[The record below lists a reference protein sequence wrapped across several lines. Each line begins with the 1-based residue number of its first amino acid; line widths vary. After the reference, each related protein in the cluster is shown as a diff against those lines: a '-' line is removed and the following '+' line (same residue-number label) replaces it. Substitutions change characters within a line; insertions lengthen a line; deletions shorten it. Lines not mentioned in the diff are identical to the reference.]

1 MAQKE
6 NRIQF
11 SIDFKKGE
19 THALDSLKKD
29 LAEIQNMATKPMDL
43 GLEAKEIQRMVSAA
57 RTLETSLDQ
66 AFDVDLNTVNIQKFN
81 NLLKQSGMSAE
92 SLQADLSL
100 AGATGQQAFLKMT
113 GQLMQFNT
121 MTKQTNKFLDGLA
134 TSFFNTVKWG
144 IMSSVMNNISGT
156 IQKSFYYIKDLDRGL
171 NDIRIVTGKSAD
183 EMERFAVTAND
194 AAKALSVSTEDFTK
208 GALIYYQQGLDDETA
223 TQLAEITAKTANV
236 TGQSMD
242 AVSEEL
248 TAVWNGY
255 QVANRAAE
263 EGMQV
268 YEEYVDKMAAVGATT
283 ASDLEELSVAMSKV
297 ASAAAAM
304 GVDFDDLNAQ
314 IATIVSVTRQAPE
327 SVGTALK
334 TIYARLGDLKIDGVD
349 EFGVKLGEVSQQ
361 LQDIGIDVL
370 DDNGNLRDMSEV
382 IKEVASAW
390 GGWTEAQRQAAAV
403 AMAGKRQYN
412 NLIALFDN
420 WDMHEKALATSMG
433 AVGTLSQQQ
442 AIAAESL
449 AKKMEKMS
457 ATAEDLYGNLFD
469 EDSLIKL
476 VEFGT
481 DALQFLADF
490 TESIGGLKSLLPA
503 IGSLALQ
510 VFNEQI
516 GRGLSTIVI
525 NAQNAIQQT
534 KLMEDNFEQIKLM
547 FSENAMFSIANSPA
561 EQEAMNQALQ
571 NVKSYYEEMYQY
583 QSIMT
588 KEEKEQYNLI
598 LNTKVEAGNLA
609 VQIAQQTESQKNANE
624 SFKLFDGSLINSTQ
638 DAQKLRAEA
647 DKINLAAAEIKEHFD
662 EHTFDFKKFKDIGN
676 FDKSF
681 KKFLNGL
688 DLAKEKVDVIYQRFK
703 DINHAN
709 LKTAKKD
716 VQQLV
721 SEMENLGAGAL
732 NIDKNRAAIDKMTNS
747 TNILNES
754 LVNTVSIE
762 KQISNVSKAVGALGQ
777 LATSINTLSNIGN
790 IQTNDDLSTG
800 EKLTQ
805 TVMNLSFAF
814 SGLAMTI
821 KTFSEFT
828 YGAKVFNALAT
839 GLDVLTAKKLASNA
853 ADASKIAFNKIMEP
867 IQQRNIKDIYKLI
880 TAEEFE
886 AIATNKQTA
895 ADIIQNKTQKTKIV
909 LTDQSTAALELMID
923 ATIKDTAATEAKTV
937 AQNASNAAHMAALG
951 PIAAVI
957 AAIAAAVVIYQVY
970 NKTLVENA
978 KKAIEQTKA
987 KQEEIKANQ
996 ELYDSYNKTLQAY
1009 EKGNASKED
1018 LLKST
1023 ESVCDAYDI
1032 EINKLDVLN
1041 EKYDNIT
1048 AAINRKRAAE
1058 LEDAQANLKQ
1068 QAENQ
1073 ATTTFAT
1080 AREGRGQKDLDGQYK
1095 LDLYKELSFDTYDSY
1110 LNALFRKNVNENYL
1124 QGGLLN
1130 RGFSGGGASAFSIES
1145 GNMEQMLELY
1155 DQLNASAKEYIDLYG
1170 QQAATESG
1178 EFQAL
1183 EEQLNRVG
1191 PEVEEYRN
1199 TINELQESEAMSE
1212 VLKVDFSDVDTLS
1225 AYNDKLKEVEVNLR
1239 QVLFQSGMDAE
1250 EASQKAA
1257 ELAQQY
1263 VSQVNDTTKALQEE
1277 KDVTEAIAEKT
1288 QTGLEEVQAWQ
1299 NRLDPD
1305 EKKLILSGQIDFD
1318 YVFDTDDIEKRVEL
1332 AMAQAKLE
1340 TFDVSQMSGIASTLV
1355 SGKKLTKSDNETLS
1369 SIAAENPSAM
1379 AGLDDKSVIHQLEV
1393 IDEITQYQIQKNEEY
1408 LQNTKEVLDQRIKI
1422 EKEAQEEIFK
1432 TEEEYNQAVR
1442 KLQGVNG
1449 EELSDEERERIQAKV
1464 DAYTELQLTIEDLQ
1478 EKAEQ
1483 GLSFGEIEDI
1493 GFNSLVTNLDLVET
1507 KLDTIKS
1514 AAELVGEGFTVAA
1527 SDVEKFSEMFPEML
1541 EGMEIL
1547 SDGSMKL
1554 SQETVQNN
1562 IEGIKAELE
1571 ARTQAKIEEVDQQ
1584 IQLKELEQEYL
1595 QEKLNAL
1602 TDYLDGVRGERYLE
1616 DRLYAAG
1623 QKYRAGLMDLTGQD
1637 IAELTKFAIDSSKTE
1652 GENIVNMLNQIG
1664 AGFSK
1669 AAAAHY
1675 AMLHGDEYEQNDI
1688 SFSGTAS
1695 SASEYAANKG
1705 EAARNRLNAITE
1717 ESYAAIY
1724 AEAQEVQAN
1733 LNTVTGELDKL
1744 RSERAV
1750 LESSLNASMHALD
1763 NVAAGKA
1770 GKDSKDKGGKDAKS
1784 KDEKEYRDEFN
1795 RYFDIEKA
1803 IEDVD
1808 HAVKQLEKDQKNL
1821 HGKGL
1826 IESLQKENELI
1837 EKQTENY
1844 EKLYELQKEEA
1855 KELIGKLK
1863 GLGLTFDDSG
1873 AITNYAEATKKAL
1886 DDYNKAVAQYNADQN
1901 DEVFEI
1907 HEKAYENFKKTL
1919 ERYESLYYKEMKD
1932 TQDKIDDNN
1941 RKILE
1946 NNLKGWEVEIEL
1958 RLETNK
1964 MERDW
1969 NNFLRK
1975 ITKDYKKVFKDLGQE
1990 MQDLIAQ
1997 TGELEKD
2004 QAVYLD
2010 ELDDITAEIDKMV
2023 AGEGSDMFENIDQA
2037 KEKLKELYDQIISN
2051 GEDIYDLQ
2059 QEAWDNYLD
2068 SIDQA
2073 ADKFDVIEDGWKR
2086 VNDELEFEKQL
2097 IELIYGEKAYD
2108 LMDTYYKG
2116 QEGAMKG
2123 EIESLKATSDMWHKL
2138 QVESGATM
2146 DNQLD
2151 QTEDQQKYY
2160 EQQQEAQQGLN
2171 DKLIDYIKLLKDGYL
2186 NTVNKILDEVEKKI
2200 FGSGGLDAVKQQ
2212 QEKIKQYS
2220 DKYYDDVEKAYEIT
2234 KLTDKYNKA
2243 IKDTDDVNA
2252 QKKLIEAR
2260 DKMIKS
2266 LSQEN
2271 KLSKYRIDYET
2282 KFLEVL
2288 EKENALEEAKNNKT
2302 SMKLTRNAQG
2312 NQSYQYVADE
2322 EDIEDKK
2329 QELLDAQADLYELSK
2344 KAMEENIEEALKL
2357 YEDFTERL
2365 LEIQNR
2371 IMNGEITNEE
2381 GNQQAEA
2388 LLEDFGERFDLI
2400 GEENNVID
2408 QDLAVAAAGTVQTIQ
2423 KQMGDDYEAFTTDE
2437 QNLTDM
2443 MSQNNILT
2451 FSELRNAIESDYQG
2465 MGTSAHQFLETT
2477 NAEQTSSAAQ
2487 IISQQNSDDDSSVK
2501 NQLNSA
2507 IESIKTAGDSYQDKM
2522 EEIGKAVGIVLVG
2535 EEGKESIK
2543 SRIIEVEE
2551 EQDRLGKMTEALTIA
2566 TKIEIDKQKSYLDEL
2581 EGVWRTV
2588 EDAVRDAISAID
2600 DYLEKVAKAGVSV
2613 GVNVTGDIDASS
2625 IIAKPSSISATATKK
2640 GKGGGKTPPPTEDE
2654 ETEEV
2659 YTIRDSYTGE
2669 IVAFTRDASKASDM
2683 DVNSEF
2689 KDDQYYDS
2697 VIKEVVNKNDLKNAI
2712 EFATG
2717 GYTGNWGSD
2726 EGRLAVLHEKELVLN
2741 EKDTDN
2747 LLEMIKM
2754 IKYSREE
2761 MLSDFQE
2768 MEYMLHKSVAKMQA
2782 AQAIN
2787 SYKDYINAIGNMAG
2801 GPVSGDTF
2809 YIDRLE
2815 FPNANS
2821 VDEIREAILTLPNI
2835 ASQFVGRNTK

>member
-144 IMSSVMNNISGT
+144 IMSSIMNNISGT

-236 TGQSMD
+236 TGQSMS

-255 QVANRAAE
+255 QVANQAAE

-334 TIYARLGDLKIDGVD
+334 TIYARLGDLKIDGAD

-390 GGWTEAQRQAAAV
+390 DGWTEAQRQAAAV

-481 DALQFLADF
+481 DALQILSDF
-490 TESIGGLKSLLPA
+490 TQAAGGLKNLLPA
-503 IGSLALQ
+503 LGSTALQ

-516 GRGLSTIVI
+516 GKGLATIVI
-525 NAQNAIQQT
+525 NAQNATQQT
-534 KLMEDNFEQIKLM
+534 KLAADNFEQIKLM
-547 FSENAMFSIANSPA
+547 FSDSAIFGTANSPA
-561 EQEAMNQALQ
+561 EQDAMIQAVQ
-571 NVKSYYEEMYQY
+571 NLKSYYDEMYQY

-588 KEEKEQYNLI
+588 KEEREQYNLI
-598 LNTKVEAGNLA
+598 LNTKQEVGALSVKVAE
-609 VQIAQQTESQKNANE
+609 QTESQKNANTN
-624 SFKLFDGSLINSTQ
+624 FKLFEGTLINSTK
-638 DAQKLRAEA
+638 DAQKLTNEA
-647 DKINLAAAEIKEHFD
+647 QKIGQAAKEIEERFNSEKFN
-662 EHTFDFKKFKDIGN
+662 FKAVKDLDAFKVSFREFLDDLDRLGLSGKQIDTIYKRFESLDPSLHSLKKDI
-676 FDKSF
+676 
-681 KKFLNGL
+681 
-688 DLAKEKVDVIYQRFK
+688 
-703 DINHAN
+703 
-709 LKTAKKD
+709 KD
-716 VQQLV
+716 VV
-721 SEMENLGAGAL
+721 SEMLNLSEGAL
-732 NIDKNRAAIDKMTNS
+732 AIDKDRAAIDKMTNS
-747 TNILNES
+747 ANTLEGSLKKVLSTEKNLANI
-754 LVNTVSIE
+754 TKSIG
-762 KQISNVSKAVGALGQ
+762 AVGQ
-777 LATSINTLSNIGN
+777 LASSVNML
-790 IQTNDDLSTG
+790 
-800 EKLTQ
+800 
-805 TVMNLSFAF
+805 
-814 SGLAMTI
+814 
-821 KTFSEFT
+821 
-828 YGAKVFNALAT
+828 
-839 GLDVLTAKKLASNA
+839 SNA
-853 ADASKIAFNKIMEP
+853 AKTLNDDTLSDTEKLSSILMTVGTSVSMLSYSFTTLAPMLSNVGTKIIDLSKNLNIFNAINDRAMAKEAAAQALGLKKIALTDKQIALDAITNLGHKQRVEKILRETEVLGL
-867 IQQRNIKDIYKLI
+867 NI
-880 TAEEFE
+880 TALNEQTKAEVKE
-886 AIATNKQTA
+886 YLAKQGITRLSDKQITAITA
-895 ADIIQNKTQKTKIV
+895 SIV
-909 LTDQSTAALELMID
+909 AKNAE
-923 ATIKDTAATEAKTV
+923 TAATEANSTAQEVNNALKLTAIGIAGALVVALAAVAVAYLAIKDAELKRAEAARQARQEEQKAYEERHKQAQQEIQDQQDLAEAQIDLYSKYKQGNAEKSALIEKTADLKDALGEERLAV
-937 AQNASNAAHMAALG
+937 AQLTGDYESLNAEMLEYQRNKIQEKINKNEEDIQTNISNINDKSGKIENLKFTGNNNDKIRNIINDDLLLSKYFSTQSMNEGTTFEETFINFKGDIESVEDIEELATAFRKLSGAVTDDNGALINQQKEISNYVNNAHGLSKNNQILEVEKVTAGKDVSNIQSQDEYNKILEETVNELRETAEYAGKSQSELTQAAIQMLSNLSGNNEKYAQRALTEDYLINTKFAEKDYAQDLVEGMMDDLSDEDLSLLIQGKVIIDKNSTEESVRKDLDEMQKSFAQEDLSIVSDLMSKVASDKKLTNKELEAALAERNQLAKDYDTDLQDFERRSELEQVDILNGIIRDRIEANKEFATEGIKSYQEYVDDYEQKQDELNKLHEKAKYGGGLTQEEQERQEQLSEYLDVNTAKYEDYIDTISNFDINNTVFDNLISGIDGIITEANILKDLAEEVGENWVIAADDVASFGKNFPDIIQAQENYNFLQDGSLQLTKEGQELFQKTIEQRKEDLIAQNEAYQLEMRKQADIAKATSEYYTKQADLLEANLNGEISSIRTQGKMNENLANYKSELMKATGLDNEELTNLINDNMALTQTEAADKTSKIYEFWCAVGEAAQNASVAYANEKFEDPGKSNVFSGGTTKISANKFEGSGQAHS
-951 PIAAVI
+951 
-957 AAIAAAVVIYQVY
+957 
-970 NKTLVENA
+970 LVFDEEQQ
-978 KKAIEQTKA
+978 KELIEQYRRLA
-987 KQEEIKANQ
+987 KESWDEYTDYESKIAG
-996 ELYDSYNKTLQAY
+996 SQAQ
-1009 EKGNASKED
+1009 
-1018 LLKST
+1018 
-1023 ESVCDAYDI
+1023 
-1032 EINKLDVLN
+1032 LD
-1041 EKYDNIT
+1041 
-1048 AAINRKRAAE
+1048 AAINAM
-1058 LEDAQANLKQ
+1058 D
-1068 QAENQ
+1068 
-1073 ATTTFAT
+1073 
-1080 AREGRGQKDLDGQYK
+1080 
-1095 LDLYKELSFDTYDSY
+1095 
-1110 LNALFRKNVNENYL
+1110 NA
-1124 QGGLLN
+1124 
-1130 RGFSGGGASAFSIES
+1130 
-1145 GNMEQMLELY
+1145 
-1155 DQLNASAKEYIDLYG
+1155 
-1170 QQAATESG
+1170 
-1178 EFQAL
+1178 
-1183 EEQLNRVG
+1183 
-1191 PEVEEYRN
+1191 
-1199 TINELQESEAMSE
+1199 
-1212 VLKVDFSDVDTLS
+1212 
-1225 AYNDKLKEVEVNLR
+1225 
-1239 QVLFQSGMDAE
+1239 
-1250 EASQKAA
+1250 
-1257 ELAQQY
+1257 
-1263 VSQVNDTTKALQEE
+1263 
-1277 KDVTEAIAEKT
+1277 
-1288 QTGLEEVQAWQ
+1288 
-1299 NRLDPD
+1299 
-1305 EKKLILSGQIDFD
+1305 
-1318 YVFDTDDIEKRVEL
+1318 
-1332 AMAQAKLE
+1332 
-1340 TFDVSQMSGIASTLV
+1340 
-1355 SGKKLTKSDNETLS
+1355 
-1369 SIAAENPSAM
+1369 
-1379 AGLDDKSVIHQLEV
+1379 
-1393 IDEITQYQIQKNEEY
+1393 
-1408 LQNTKEVLDQRIKI
+1408 
-1422 EKEAQEEIFK
+1422 
-1432 TEEEYNQAVR
+1432 
-1442 KLQGVNG
+1442 
-1449 EELSDEERERIQAKV
+1449 
-1464 DAYTELQLTIEDLQ
+1464 
-1478 EKAEQ
+1478 
-1483 GLSFGEIEDI
+1483 
-1493 GFNSLVTNLDLVET
+1493 
-1507 KLDTIKS
+1507 
-1514 AAELVGEGFTVAA
+1514 
-1527 SDVEKFSEMFPEML
+1527 
-1541 EGMEIL
+1541 
-1547 SDGSMKL
+1547 
-1554 SQETVQNN
+1554 
-1562 IEGIKAELE
+1562 
-1571 ARTQAKIEEVDQQ
+1571 
-1584 IQLKELEQEYL
+1584 
-1595 QEKLNAL
+1595 
-1602 TDYLDGVRGERYLE
+1602 
-1616 DRLYAAG
+1616 
-1623 QKYRAGLMDLTGQD
+1623 
-1637 IAELTKFAIDSSKTE
+1637 
-1652 GENIVNMLNQIG
+1652 
-1664 AGFSK
+1664 
-1669 AAAAHY
+1669 
-1675 AMLHGDEYEQNDI
+1675 
-1688 SFSGTAS
+1688 
-1695 SASEYAANKG
+1695 
-1705 EAARNRLNAITE
+1705 
-1717 ESYAAIY
+1717 
-1724 AEAQEVQAN
+1724 
-1733 LNTVTGELDKL
+1733 
-1744 RSERAV
+1744 
-1750 LESSLNASMHALD
+1750 
-1763 NVAAGKA
+1763 AAGKG
-1770 GKDSKDKGGKDAKS
+1770 GKDSKGKDAKS
-1784 KDEKEYRDEFN
+1784 KDEKEYKDEFN

-1863 GLGLTFDDSG
+1863 GLGITFDDSG

-1919 ERYESLYYKEMKD
+1919 ERYEDLYYKDMKD

-2010 ELDDITAEIDKMV
+2010 ELDDVTAEIDKLV
-2023 AGEGSDMFENIDQA
+2023 AGEGSSMFENIDQA

-2086 VNDELEFEKQL
+2086 INDELEFEKQL

-2212 QEKIKQYS
+2212 WEDIKQYS
-2220 DKYYDDVEKAYEIT
+2220 DRYYDDVEKAYEIT

-2282 KFLEVL
+2282 KLLGVL
-2288 EKENALEEAKNNKT
+2288 EKENAL
-2302 SMKLTRNAQG
+2302 
-2312 NQSYQYVADE
+2312 
-2322 EDIEDKK
+2322 
-2329 QELLDAQADLYELSK
+2329 
-2344 KAMEENIEEALKL
+2344 
-2357 YEDFTERL
+2357 
-2365 LEIQNR
+2365 
-2371 IMNGEITNEE
+2371 
-2381 GNQQAEA
+2381 
-2388 LLEDFGERFDLI
+2388 
-2400 GEENNVID
+2400 
-2408 QDLAVAAAGTVQTIQ
+2408 
-2423 KQMGDDYEAFTTDE
+2423 
-2437 QNLTDM
+2437 
-2443 MSQNNILT
+2443 
-2451 FSELRNAIESDYQG
+2451 
-2465 MGTSAHQFLETT
+2465 
-2477 NAEQTSSAAQ
+2477 
-2487 IISQQNSDDDSSVK
+2487 
-2501 NQLNSA
+2501 
-2507 IESIKTAGDSYQDKM
+2507 
-2522 EEIGKAVGIVLVG
+2522 
-2535 EEGKESIK
+2535 
-2543 SRIIEVEE
+2543 
-2551 EQDRLGKMTEALTIA
+2551 
-2566 TKIEIDKQKSYLDEL
+2566 
-2581 EGVWRTV
+2581 
-2588 EDAVRDAISAID
+2588 
-2600 DYLEKVAKAGVSV
+2600 
-2613 GVNVTGDIDASS
+2613 
-2625 IIAKPSSISATATKK
+2625 
-2640 GKGGGKTPPPTEDE
+2640 
-2654 ETEEV
+2654 
-2659 YTIRDSYTGE
+2659 
-2669 IVAFTRDASKASDM
+2669 
-2683 DVNSEF
+2683 
-2689 KDDQYYDS
+2689 
-2697 VIKEVVNKNDLKNAI
+2697 
-2712 EFATG
+2712 
-2717 GYTGNWGSD
+2717 
-2726 EGRLAVLHEKELVLN
+2726 
-2741 EKDTDN
+2741 
-2747 LLEMIKM
+2747 
-2754 IKYSREE
+2754 
-2761 MLSDFQE
+2761 
-2768 MEYMLHKSVAKMQA
+2768 
-2782 AQAIN
+2782 
-2787 SYKDYINAIGNMAG
+2787 
-2801 GPVSGDTF
+2801 
-2809 YIDRLE
+2809 
-2815 FPNANS
+2815 
-2821 VDEIREAILTLPNI
+2821 
-2835 ASQFVGRNTK
+2835 